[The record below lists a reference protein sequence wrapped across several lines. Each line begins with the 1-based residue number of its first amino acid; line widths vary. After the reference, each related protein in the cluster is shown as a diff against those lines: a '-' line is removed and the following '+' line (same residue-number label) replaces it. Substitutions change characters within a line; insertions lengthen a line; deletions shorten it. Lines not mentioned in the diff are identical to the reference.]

1 MEENSKIISS
11 EDVETQQ
18 VDNSVPD
25 KYIKRT

>member
-18 VDNSVPD
+18 IDNSVPD
-25 KYIKRT
+25 KYNKI